1 MMRALIL
8 AVFAVFLSHA
18 ALAAGDGALADP
30 KLEARAM
37 ALQKE
42 LRCVVCQGVS
52 LDKSNALL
60 AADLR
65 ALIRARI
72 ARGDSDD
79 EVKRYLVSRYGVVIL
94 MKPPLEPATYALWFG
109 PLLILVL
116 GGMVL
121 GAVVIRARRNARAEE
136 DVT

>member
-1 MMRALIL
+1 MMRAIVL
-8 AVFAVFLSHA
+8 AVFTLFLSHT
-18 ALAAGDGALADP
+18 ALAAGVGALDDP

-37 ALQKE
+37 ALQRD

-52 LDKSNALL
+52 LDESNAPL

-79 EVKRYLVSRYGVVIL
+79 EVKRYLVSRYGDVIL

-109 PLLILVL
+109 PLLILIL

-121 GAVVIRARRNARAEE
+121 GAVVIRARKNARAEE
-136 DVT
+136 DAT